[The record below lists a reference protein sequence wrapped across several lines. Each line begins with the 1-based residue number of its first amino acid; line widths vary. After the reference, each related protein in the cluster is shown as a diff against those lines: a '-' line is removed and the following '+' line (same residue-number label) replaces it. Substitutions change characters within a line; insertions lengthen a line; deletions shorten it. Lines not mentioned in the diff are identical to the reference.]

1 MPTWLRT
8 TYRYILAGVGAVMLL
23 AALKAWYTPPAA
35 PTQPGFVAAKPIAT
49 LAAVPTVAISLPATT
64 KLQVLPK
71 EQVVAKLPALPA
83 EVTQNPAQQI
93 TATATAPASTAG
105 TQIVSTLDT
114 TTGVTSIY
122 TKPIEP
128 KLFELVNQRRIGAG
142 YGLSSGGYTAK
153 VFGEWSFLRVGNAY
167 VGVQADMT
175 AQNGA
180 VDARGMLIVDYRF

>member
-1 MPTWLRT
+1 
-8 TYRYILAGVGAVMLL
+8 MLL

-83 EVTQNPAQQI
+83 EITTNPTQQI

-105 TQIVSTLDT
+105 TQIVSTLNTQTGIT
-114 TTGVTSIY
+114 TIY

-128 KLFELVNQRRIGAG
+128 KLFELVNLRRIGAG
-142 YGLSSGGYTAK
+142 YGLSNGGQTAK

-167 VGVQADMT
+167 VGVQAEMT
-175 AQNGA
+175 AQTNSA
-180 VDARGMLIVDYRF
+180 VDARGLLVMDYRF